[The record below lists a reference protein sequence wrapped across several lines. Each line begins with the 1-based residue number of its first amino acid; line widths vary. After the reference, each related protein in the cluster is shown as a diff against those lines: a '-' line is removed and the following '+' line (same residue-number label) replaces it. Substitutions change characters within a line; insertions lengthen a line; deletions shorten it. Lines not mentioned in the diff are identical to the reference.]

1 MLNNAG
7 DNDGDDSHDDEKDDG
22 VVVEYVEDSDVSDDA
37 VQKDDVE
44 DGDHDDDDGDDDDD
58 DDDDDEHDDHD
69 GADADADDDRDVGNT
84 IEDYLFG
91 ILRNHAVLQDLGAYF
106 VWPRAARSG
115 HTEQHVTRATC
126 IFCCN
131 WNSRM
136 SGHMTVASVHTL
148 MVLPCAVE
156 MYVNTTKEL
165 FLMET
170 DGKV

>member
-44 DGDHDDDDGDDDDD
+44 DDDHDDDDGVGD

>member
-44 DGDHDDDDGDDDDD
+44 DDDHDDDDGDGDGDDDDD
-58 DDDDDEHDDHD
+58 DDEHD

>member
-44 DGDHDDDDGDDDDD
+44 DDDHDDDDGDGD

>member
-44 DGDHDDDDGDDDDD
+44 DDDHDDDDGDGD

-165 FLMET
+165 VLMET

>member
-37 VQKDDVE
+37 VQKDD
-44 DGDHDDDDGDDDDD
+44 DDDE
-58 DDDDDEHDDHD
+58 EHDDHD

>member
-44 DGDHDDDDGDDDDD
+44 DDDHDDDEGDGDD

>member
-44 DGDHDDDDGDDDDD
+44 DDDHDDDDGDGDDD

>member
-1 MLNNAG
+1 MYNMVMLNNAG
-7 DNDGDDSHDDEKDDG
+7 DNHDDEKDDG

-44 DGDHDDDDGDDDDD
+44 DDDHDDDDGVG

-106 VWPRAARSG
+106 V
-115 HTEQHVTRATC
+115 
-126 IFCCN
+126 
-131 WNSRM
+131 
-136 SGHMTVASVHTL
+136 
-148 MVLPCAVE
+148 
-156 MYVNTTKEL
+156 
-165 FLMET
+165 
-170 DGKV
+170 